1 MKSEKNLFELIK
13 NSNEKAFEMLFRLY
27 YKPLVDYCNKYV
39 NDEDLAK
46 GLTQQV
52 FVNIWE
58 NRDKLKIQHP
68 APYLYQSA
76 KNQCLNY
83 LRHRKVKHDYQKY
96 EELFEPLDEIEF
108 NEPNDN
114 LIQIYNSIDKL
125 PPQCKRIFIMSRMH
139 GLTHKE
145 IAEELGIAVKT
156 IKNQIGKALKLLKEE
171 LSHLNIGLIICLIEF
186 FGKIF

>member
-1 MKSEKNLFELIK
+1 MEMGKYIFELVK
-13 NSNEKAFEMLFRLY
+13 SSNEKAFEMLFRLY
-27 YKPLVDYCNKYV
+27 YEPLVDFCNKYV
-39 NDEDLAK
+39 NDKDLAK

-58 NRDKLKIQHP
+58 KRDQLKVQSP

-83 LRHRKVKHDYQKY
+83 LRHQKVKYNYQRD
-96 EELFEPLDEIEF
+96 EEFVEPLDEMEF

-125 PPQCKRIFIMSRMH
+125 HPQCKRIFIMSRMH

-145 IAEELGIAVKT
+145 IADELGVAVKT
-156 IKNQIGKALKLLKEE
+156 IKNQIGKALKHLKEE
-171 LSHLNIGLIICLIEF
+171 FSHLNIGLIICLIELF
-186 FGKIF
+186 EKKI